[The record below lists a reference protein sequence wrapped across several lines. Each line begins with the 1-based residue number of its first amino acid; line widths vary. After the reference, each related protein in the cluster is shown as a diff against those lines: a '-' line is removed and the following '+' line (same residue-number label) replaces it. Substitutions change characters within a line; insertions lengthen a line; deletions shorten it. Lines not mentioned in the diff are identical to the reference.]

1 MIMYLGPIVKGVT
14 RRNQVFNYYP
24 EKIIQT
30 VTAISP
36 TARYLFVDI
45 EDIAAKKRELM
56 TADSVMDQAYRK
68 LEKALNKK

>member
-24 EKIIQT
+24 QKIIDA

-36 TARYLFVDI
+36 TAKYLFVDM
-45 EDIAAKKRELM
+45 EDIAAKKRELQ
-56 TADSVMDQAYRK
+56 TADSVMNQAYRK
-68 LEKALNKK
+68 LAKAVKN